1 MHKKSTPLQLPGWR
15 AVARHALPNVLE
27 GKIIPLIVF
36 LGLLKVVGTTSALVG
51 ALAWSLVALVRRHR
65 QQRQSSGILVLT
77 TVGLA
82 ARTVAALL
90 TGSLVVYFIQP
101 TVATGLVAAA
111 FLGSVLVGRP
121 LVERLFADL
130 FPLDAETRHH
140 PQLRRFYNHASLWW
154 AFTSAVN
161 FAVTVWLLLNH
172 SPTTF
177 IVVKSFLG
185 PVTTALT
192 LSVAYW
198 WLRSSLARSGTA
210 VMLAP
215 ATVHRR

>member
-1 MHKKSTPLQLPGWR
+1 MPKHTPLQLPGWR

-27 GKIIPLIVF
+27 GKIIPLVVF
-36 LGLLKVVGTTSALVG
+36 LGLLKAVGTRSALVG
-51 ALAWSLVALVRRHR
+51 ALAWSIAALVRRHR
-65 QQRQSSGILVLT
+65 KQRQTSGILVLT

-101 TVATGLVAAA
+101 TVATGLIAAA

-121 LVERLFADL
+121 LVERLFVDL
-130 FPLDAETRHH
+130 CPLDAATRDH
-140 PQLRRFYNHASLWW
+140 PQLRRFYNQASLWW
-154 AFTSAVN
+154 AFTSTVN

-177 IVVKSFLG
+177 LVVKSFLG
-185 PVTTALT
+185 PLTTVVT

-210 VMLAP
+210 VVLAP
-215 ATVHRR
+215 VALPRR

>member
-1 MHKKSTPLQLPGWR
+1 MHKPTPLQLPGWR
-15 AVARHALPNVLE
+15 AIARHALPNVLE

-36 LGLLKVVGTTSALVG
+36 LGLLKVVGTTSALIG
-51 ALAWSLVALVRRHR
+51 ALAWSLVALARRHR
-65 QQRQSSGILVLT
+65 QQRQTSGILVLT

-82 ARTVAALL
+82 ARTVAALA

-101 TVATGLVAAA
+101 TVATALIAAA

-121 LVERLFADL
+121 LVERLFVDL
-130 FPLDAETRHH
+130 CPVDAETRDH

-161 FAVTVWLLLNH
+161 FAITLWLLLNH

-177 IVVKSFLG
+177 LLVKSFLG
-185 PVTTALT
+185 PLTTTVT

-210 VMLAP
+210 VVLVP
-215 ATVHRR
+215 ATVSHR

>member
-1 MHKKSTPLQLPGWR
+1 MHKPTPLQLPGWR

-27 GKIIPLIVF
+27 GKIIPLVVF
-36 LGLLKVVGTTSALVG
+36 LGLLKAVGATSALVG
-51 ALAWSLVALVRRHR
+51 ALAWSVAALVRRHR
-65 QQRQSSGILVLT
+65 KQRQTSGILVLT

-101 TVATGLVAAA
+101 TVTTALIAAA

-121 LVERLFADL
+121 LVERLFVDL
-130 FPLDAETRHH
+130 CPLDDETRDH
-140 PQLRRFYNHASLWW
+140 PQLRRFYNQASLWW

-161 FAVTVWLLLNH
+161 FAVTLWLLLNQ

-185 PVTTALT
+185 PITTAVT

-198 WLRSSLARSGTA
+198 WLRSSLARAGT
-210 VMLAP
+210 VVVP
-215 ATVHRR
+215 ATVTRR

>member
-1 MHKKSTPLQLPGWR
+1 LHKPTPLQLPGWR
-15 AVARHALPNVLE
+15 AIARHALPNVLE

-36 LGLLKVVGTTSALVG
+36 LGLLKVVGTTSALLG
-51 ALAWSLVALVRRHR
+51 ALAWSLVALARRHR
-65 QQRQSSGILVLT
+65 QQRQTSGILVLT

-82 ARTVAALL
+82 ARTVAALA

-101 TVATGLVAAA
+101 TVATALIAAA

-121 LVERLFADL
+121 LVERLFVDL
-130 FPLDAETRHH
+130 CPVDAETRDH

-161 FAVTVWLLLNH
+161 FAITLWLLLNH

-177 IVVKSFLG
+177 LLVKSFLG
-185 PVTTALT
+185 PLTTTVT

-210 VMLAP
+210 VVLVP
-215 ATVHRR
+215 ATVSRR

>member
-1 MHKKSTPLQLPGWR
+1 MHKHKPLQLPGWR

-36 LGLLKVVGTTSALVG
+36 LALLKTVGTTSALIG
-51 ALAWSLVALVRRHR
+51 ALAWSVAALVRRHR
-65 QQRQSSGILVLT
+65 QQRQTSGILVLT

-101 TVATGLVAAA
+101 TVTTALIAAA

-121 LVERLFADL
+121 LVERLFVDL
-130 FPLDAETRHH
+130 CPLDPETRDH
-140 PQLRRFYNHASLWW
+140 PQLRRFYNQASLWW
-154 AFTSAVN
+154 AFTSGVN
-161 FAVTVWLLLNH
+161 FAVTLWLLLNH

-185 PVTTALT
+185 PITSAVT

-198 WLRSSLARSGTA
+198 WLRSSLARAGTA
-210 VMLAP
+210 VVLAP
-215 ATVHRR
+215 AIVTGR